1 MLHEVE
7 SLLGEKLI
15 RKSQR
20 TPLERLG
27 LRLDDW
33 HVILL
38 LKKYERG
45 DDMRAIV
52 TNILDMLS
60 LL

>member
-20 TPLERLG
+20 GTLEQVG
-27 LRLDDW
+27 
-33 HVILL
+33 

-45 DDMRAIV
+45 DDMRAV
-52 TNILDMLS
+52 VANIIDMLS